1 MLDQLIES
9 RNTSVPG
16 TTQRNSL
23 LLGVFLIMALAVGSA
38 VGYSLYQ
45 GFKSLLSNGL
55 GGDLE
60 LTELVAPIPV
70 QAEEPEPPPEE
81 KPKEVTKVEQNVDV
95 RKVIIQNMME
105 TPKVPEK
112 IEVTKQETPPRR
124 LDVKT
129 IQGSTN
135 STADR
140 PISSDSNERVVQQ
153 TQGIGDKTGT
163 TLSSGDG
170 DSDEPKI
177 VKPTPVPT
185 AKPTEK
191 PVPKVVSGGV
201 VNSKATNLVKPPY
214 PPAARAVR
222 ASGAVNVQV
231 TISESGSVISASAV
245 SGHPLLRQAAEQAAR
260 QSKFSPTTL
269 SGQAVK
275 VTGVIVYNFVP

>member
-1 MLDQLIES
+1 MLDQLVES
-9 RNTSVPG
+9 RSSSAPG
-16 TTQRNSL
+16 TAQRNTL
-23 LLGVFLIMALAVGSA
+23 LLVVLLITVLAVGTA

-60 LTELVAPIPV
+60 LTELIAPIPV
-70 QAEEPEPPPEE
+70 VAEEPPPPPEE

-95 RKVIIQNMME
+95 RKEIIQNMME

-112 IEVTKQETPPRR
+112 IEVTKQEIPPRR

-140 PISSDSNERVVQQ
+140 PISSDSNERIVQQ

-163 TLSSGDG
+163 VLSSGDG

-177 VKPTPVPT
+177 EKPTP
-185 AKPTEK
+185 KPTEK
-191 PVPKVVSGGV
+191 PIPKVVSGGV

-222 ASGAVNVQV
+222 ASGQVNVQV
-231 TISESGSVISASAV
+231 TISETGSVISANAV
-245 SGHPLLRQAAEQAAR
+245 SGHPLLKQAAEQAAR

>member
-1 MLDQLIES
+1 MLDQLVES
-9 RNTSVPG
+9 RSSSAPG
-16 TTQRNSL
+16 TAQRNTL
-23 LLGVFLIMALAVGSA
+23 LLVVLLITVLAVGTA

-60 LTELVAPIPV
+60 LTELIAPIPV
-70 QAEEPEPPPEE
+70 VAEEPPPPPEE

-95 RKVIIQNMME
+95 RKEIIQNMME

-112 IEVTKQETPPRR
+112 IEVTKQEIPPRR

-140 PISSDSNERVVQQ
+140 PISSDSNERIVQQ

-163 TLSSGDG
+163 VLSSGDG

-177 VKPTPVPT
+177 EKPTP
-185 AKPTEK
+185 KPTEK
-191 PVPKVVSGGV
+191 PIPKVVSGGV

-245 SGHPLLRQAAEQAAR
+245 SGHPLLKQAAEQAAR

>member
-1 MLDQLIES
+1 MLDQLVES
-9 RNTSVPG
+9 KSNTQENTRRFG
-16 TTQRNSL
+16 FL
-23 LLGVFLIMALAVGSA
+23 LVIFLIMVTAVVGA
-38 VGYSLYQ
+38 IGYSLTQLYNTYLKE
-45 GFKSLLSNGL
+45 GM

-70 QAEEPEPPPEE
+70 QAEEPPPPPEE

-95 RKVIIQNMME
+95 RKEIIQNLME
-105 TPKVPEK
+105 SPKVPEK
-112 IEVTKQETPPRR
+112 IEVTKPAVQERR

-129 IQGSTN
+129 VLGSSN
-135 STADR
+135 SNADK
-140 PISSDSNERVVQQ
+140 PVQADSNERAVTQ
-153 TQGIGDKTGT
+153 TQGVGDKTGT
-163 TLSSGDG
+163 TLSNGDG
-170 DSDEPKI
+170 DNDEPQLKP
-177 VKPTPVPT
+177 KPTP
-185 AKPTEK
+185 APTEK
-191 PVPKVVSGGV
+191 PVPKIVSGGV

-260 QSKFSPTTL
+260 ASKFSPTLL